1 MKTIGK
7 GFVHRITALLL
18 VVVLLVIPASAEN
31 LLIMPS
37 PSATDPWGLKLE
49 LTNVTSTGATLTV
62 SHSGDDTTGKLTT
75 GAEYFMLGEAYG
87 LEVWNEGDWE
97 ALPLLREWVVL
108 AIGYGIAAG
117 DSREF
122 QLNWKMPYG
131 ELPAGRYRVV
141 KNISYES
148 RETRTTLGNRDY
160 YAEFTITA
168 EETAVWNNP
177 FTDVYSNDTYYDA
190 VKYVYENGLMQG
202 KAANYFAP
210 AAPTT
215 RGQIVTILWRIENM
229 PMVNYILPFSDVA
242 QEYYYTEAIRW
253 AVAEH
258 IVEGYSDGTFH
269 PDMPISRQQL
279 VAILWRYAK
288 YSSMDVSVGE
298 ETNILSY
305 NDVFNVSEYA
315 IPAMQW
321 ACGSGVMCG
330 HENGYLQPL
339 EIAVRADTAKMLTN
353 YLQSK

>member
-7 GFVHRITALLL
+7 GFVHRITALIL
-18 VVVLLVIPASAEN
+18 VAVLLVIPASAEN

-97 ALPLLREWVVL
+97 ALPVLREWVVL

-122 QLNWKMPYG
+122 QLYWKMPYG

-148 RETRTTLGNRDY
+148 RETRTTLENKDY

-253 AVAEH
+253 AAAEH

-339 EIAVRADTAKMLTN
+339 EIAVRADAAQMLTN
-353 YLQSK
+353 YLRSK

>member
-7 GFVHRITALLL
+7 GFVYRITALTL
-18 VVVLLVIPASAEN
+18 VAVLLVIPASAEN

-49 LTNVTSTGATLTV
+49 LTNVTSTGATLIV
-62 SHSGDDTTGKLTT
+62 SHSGDDPTGKLTT

-97 ALPLLREWVVL
+97 VLPLLREWVVL
-108 AIGYGIAAG
+108 AIGYGMAAG

-122 QLNWKMPYG
+122 QLNWEMPYG
-131 ELPAGRYRVV
+131 ELPAGRYRVI
-141 KNISYES
+141 KDISYQS
-148 RETRTTLGNRDY
+148 REAHKTLGTKNY

-168 EETAVWNNP
+168 EETAGWNNP
-177 FTDVYSNDTYYDA
+177 FTDVYPNDTYYDA

-202 KAANYFAP
+202 KSANYFAP
-210 AAPTT
+210 VAPTT

-229 PMVNYILPFSDVA
+229 PVANYILPFSDVA

-253 AVAEH
+253 AAAEH

-279 VAILWRYAK
+279 VTILWRYAK
-288 YSSMDVSVGE
+288 HSSMDVSVGE

-305 NDVFNVSEYA
+305 NDVFNVGEYA

-330 HENGYLQPL
+330 HGDGNLRPL
-339 EIAVRADTAKMLTN
+339 EIANRGETAQMFFNFLK
-353 YLQSK
+353 